1 METARSRQVDASP
14 PNRCA
19 ADEVCCGGRS
29 WRDIQFDTVYYPEAL
44 LLLVLKAAHVFP
56 VCLSCINCR
65 GRGGSRSKSRCFLKN
80 VSQRSSENTHVCTC
94 TDAELQ
100 RRKLFI
106 WDERWSLKK
115 NVLHPG
121 ETADFLKRKQT
132 GRVGEGWKGKITKN
146 KKGEKVNPPGAAAS
160 LTHSSVCL
168 SEAEME
174 SGVATGSSHLLHVS
188 HRPAFTLKYW
198 KQKLV
203 QINGRLFLP
212 FVYFNDSFC
221 VYARFQNGTFTCVL
235 KESSSLFFPFS
246 PTRNN
251 FLWSAFSRNLNLRI

>member
-1 METARSRQVDASP
+1 M
-14 PNRCA
+14 
-19 ADEVCCGGRS
+19 
-29 WRDIQFDTVYYPEAL
+29 
-44 LLLVLKAAHVFP
+44 
-56 VCLSCINCR
+56 
-65 GRGGSRSKSRCFLKN
+65 
-80 VSQRSSENTHVCTC
+80 SQRSSENTHVCTC

-146 KKGEKVNPPGAAAS
+146 KKGEKVNPPRCRGFS
-160 LTHSSVCL
+160 DTLLCLFKWGRNGVWCGHRFLSSPPRL
-168 SEAEME
+168 PQA
-174 SGVATGSSHLLHVS
+174 GLHVK
-188 HRPAFTLKYW
+188 KYW

-246 PTRNN
+246 PPRNN
-251 FLWSAFSRNLNLRI
+251 FLWSAFSRNVNLRI

>member
-1 METARSRQVDASP
+1 MKCAVEEGAEETFSLT
-14 PNRCA
+14 
-19 ADEVCCGGRS
+19 
-29 WRDIQFDTVYYPEAL
+29 QFITRRPSSSSSSKLLMSSLSVWVGLTAEEEEAPEA
-44 LLLVLKAAHVFP
+44 
-56 VCLSCINCR
+56 
-65 GRGGSRSKSRCFLKN
+65 KSRCFLKN

-146 KKGEKVNPPGAAAS
+146 KKGEKVNPPRCRGFS
-160 LTHSSVCL
+160 DTLLCLFKWGRNGVWCGHRFLSSPPRL
-168 SEAEME
+168 PPA
-174 SGVATGSSHLLHVS
+174 GLHVK
-188 HRPAFTLKYW
+188 KYW